1 MISKIYK
8 YAAKYK
14 LTEMG
19 KRKGTKRPNKSQ
31 AYKEAVAMSSLRPH
45 IKRIVRYNKKKSNE
59 Q

>member
-31 AYKEAVAMSSLRPH
+31 AYKEAVAMSSLGPR
-45 IKRIVRYNKKKSNE
+45 IKRIVRYDKKKSNE

>member
-19 KRKGTKRPNKSQ
+19 KRKGTKRPNRSQ
-31 AYKEAVAMSSLRPH
+31 AYKEAVAMSSLGPRV
-45 IKRIVRYNKKKSNE
+45 KRIVKYKKTESNE